1 MNLSNIEK
9 IREEIPALNNSIY
22 MNTGGTGP
30 LPKTVLTE
38 INDTFRKIG
47 EGGPDVKAIRDPIKS
62 RLEQT
67 RDIIANLLNA
77 SSDEIS
83 FTRSISEGLSIV
95 AYGLDWKKGD
105 EVIVTDEEHP
115 SSILIWLSLAK
126 RYGIKVR
133 KLQLQRS
140 NEQYLRS
147 LENLINDKTKLI
159 SLSHVTTDTGT
170 RLPAK
175 EICELAH
182 KKNVLV
188 GFDGA
193 QSIGQFE
200 VDLKDMDCDFYAG
213 TGHKWVLG
221 GWGVGMFF
229 IKKELIEEVE
239 VSWTG
244 NPAAS
249 WDKDTDQIQFQNSA
263 RRYEF
268 GGRHVPLYNAMG
280 RGIEFVTSLGLS
292 EIESRVGALK
302 KQLINN
308 ISEIPSVKIRGPLTG
323 DMSTGMVTFSI
334 DGISGSDL
342 NQALWDRFDIM
353 GREALRDTS
362 MRLCI
367 AFFNS
372 ESEIEAVTSAIET
385 IARETR

>member
-1 MNLSNIEK
+1 MDLNNIEK
-9 IREEIPALNNSIY
+9 VRAEIPALKNSIY

-30 LPKTVLTE
+30 LPKTVLGE
-38 INDTFRKIG
+38 VNDTFQKIG

-62 RLEQT
+62 KLEDT
-67 RDIIANLLNA
+67 RDIIAHLLNA
-77 SSDEIS
+77 SSDEIT

-95 AYGLDWKKGD
+95 AYGLDWEADD
-105 EVIVTDEEHP
+105 EVIVTGEEHP

-133 KLQLQRS
+133 KLQLQKS
-140 NEQYLRS
+140 KEAYLRS

-175 EICELAH
+175 EICQFAH
-182 KKNVLV
+182 SRNVIV

-200 VDLKDMDCDFYAG
+200 VNLKDMGCDFYAG

-221 GWGVGMFF
+221 GWGVGMLY
-229 IKKELIEEVE
+229 IKKELFETVK

-249 WDKDTDQIQFQNSA
+249 WDKNTDEIQFQNSA

-280 RGIEFVTSLGLS
+280 KGIEFVTSLGIS
-292 EIESRVGALK
+292 VIESRVTDLK
-302 KQLINN
+302 QQLINN
-308 ISEIPSVKIRGPLTG
+308 IIEIPSVKIKSPISN
-323 DMSTGMVTFSI
+323 DISTGMVTFSI

-342 NQALWDRFDIM
+342 NKALWNRFEIM
-353 GREALRDTS
+353 GREALNDTS
-362 MRLCI
+362 MRICI

-372 ESEIEAVTSAIET
+372 ESEISEITSAIET
-385 IARETR
+385 IAQETR